1 MGHSAVQLNTPKEE
15 ALRAGHTVVQLNTPK
30 EEALRAGHVV
40 QFNTQREKL
49 YGTDT
54 VPSDETPKRTD
65 SMGRDKVWSHE
76 MPLREKLYG
85 TDTVP
90 SKKHQQIN
98 LYGERHS
105 VVQ

>member
-1 MGHSAVQLNTPKEE
+1 MVQLNT
-15 ALRAGHTVVQLNTPK
+15 LREKLFGTQCGPIKHPQGRSSKSRT
-30 EEALRAGHVV
+30 HVV

-65 SMGRDKVWSHE
+65 SMGRDKAWSHE